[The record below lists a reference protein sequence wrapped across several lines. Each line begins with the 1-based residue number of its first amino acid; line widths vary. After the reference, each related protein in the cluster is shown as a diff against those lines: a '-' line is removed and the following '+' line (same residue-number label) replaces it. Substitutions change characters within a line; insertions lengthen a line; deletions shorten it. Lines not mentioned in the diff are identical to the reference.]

1 MINLHKL
8 NIKSIMTISKQLSSS
23 FSSLINN
30 SNEIKYVFKR
40 TQFYL
45 AVKYINGIK
54 IRTKIFTKSEMKH
67 SLEKNNYRVNVV
79 NRLPNKKIIME
90 KNVINS
96 ISGIEDHHKTT
107 LELVNKHNATKYV
120 GGEKLYDFQVDDIE
134 LENIITEIQ
143 KTSSEP
149 VNIIDTYDMKIISYE
164 NVNKI

>member
-79 NRLPNKKIIME
+79 NRLPNKKIR
-90 KNVINS
+90 K
-96 ISGIEDHHKTT
+96 
-107 LELVNKHNATKYV
+107 
-120 GGEKLYDFQVDDIE
+120 
-134 LENIITEIQ
+134 
-143 KTSSEP
+143 
-149 VNIIDTYDMKIISYE
+149 TYD
-164 NVNKI
+164 